1 MVKNFKRYKK
11 DLEKENNPI
20 CTKDD
25 NGNYIYLDFVPQT
38 YILPGEYS
46 LFVEEFHRSPNVT
59 WIVKPSSRS

>member
-46 LFVEEFHRSPNVT
+46 LFVEEFHR
-59 WIVKPSSRS
+59 